1 MDICPRVPGL
11 PGPVSLGA
19 GHVRKRRA
27 RGWALAWVTPW
38 LLLAALA
45 ALAACDRSG
54 NSRSTAA
61 PAGPGAAQTTAQPVT
76 AAESVPVIVC
86 LGDSLTAGYG
96 LREEQSFPALLQARL
111 KAMGL
116 PHRVVNAGVSG
127 DTSAGGLARM
137 DWLLK
142 QRIDILFVALG
153 GNDGLRGTDPEGMAH
168 NLSAII
174 EKGRAAGAKVVL
186 AGMRMPTNYG
196 PDYTR
201 EFQAVYPALA
211 KQYHVPLLPFLLE
224 GVAANARLNQ
234 ADGIHPTAEGAKIVE
249 ANVWKAL
256 APLIEAR

>member
-1 MDICPRVPGL
+1 LALV
-11 PGPVSLGA
+11 VVA
-19 GHVRKRRA
+19 
-27 RGWALAWVTPW
+27 ALA
-38 LLLAALA
+38 LLA
-45 ALAACDRSG
+45 ALAACDRPG
-54 NSRSTAA
+54 NSR
-61 PAGPGAAQTTAQPVT
+61 PASGPTGSGAAQPAAQSAPV
-76 AAESVPVIVC
+76 AGSVPVIVC
-86 LGDSLTAGYG
+86 LGDSITAGYG
-96 LREEQSFPALLQARL
+96 LREEQSYPALLQARL

-142 QRIDILFVALG
+142 QRIDVLLVALG
-153 GNDGLRGTDPEGMAH
+153 GNDGLRGHLPEDMEK
-168 NLSAII
+168 NLAAIV
-174 EKGRAAGAKVVL
+174 EKGQAAGAQVVL

-211 KQYHVPLLPFLLE
+211 KKYHVPLLPFLLE
-224 GVAANARLNQ
+224 GVAANPTLNQ

-256 APLIEAR
+256 APLIGRP